1 MPPSLT
7 NRPGLGSLG
16 GMAWTQQRLDPERSR
31 RRLQLL
37 AELAGAKAV
46 REREHPRRVRVDRLR
61 ELIATRRRL
70 AN

>member
-1 MPPSLT
+1 LT
-7 NRPGLGSLG
+7 NRPGLGTLG
-16 GMAWTQQRLDPERSR
+16 GMAWTAHRLDPDRSR

-37 AELAGAKAV
+37 AELAGAKSV
-46 REREHPRRVRVDRLR
+46 RDREQPRRVRVDRLR

>member
-1 MPPSLT
+1 
-7 NRPGLGSLG
+7 
-16 GMAWTQQRLDPERSR
+16 MALMLQRLDPERHR

-46 REREHPRRVRVDRLR
+46 RDRVQPRQLRVDRLR

-70 AN
+70 AS